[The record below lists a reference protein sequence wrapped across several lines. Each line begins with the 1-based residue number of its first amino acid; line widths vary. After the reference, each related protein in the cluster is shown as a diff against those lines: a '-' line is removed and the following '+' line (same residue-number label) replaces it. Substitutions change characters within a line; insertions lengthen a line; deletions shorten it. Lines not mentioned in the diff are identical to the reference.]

1 MQASFPFSFSVFMP
15 SRASTSSAPARKH
28 KPEAEY
34 QNVVAALKRKRQEG
48 SALVKAAAKEQR
60 RVDRAH
66 KRLMKKAT
74 ALTIDELAL
83 ILGMK
88 AAAIVDGAEFD
99 ASSADLTP
107 AERIAQSIL
116 ELGREKR
123 DAQAGR

>member
-1 MQASFPFSFSVFMP
+1 MP

-74 ALTIDELAL
+74 ALTIEELAL

-88 AAAIVDGAEFD
+88 TAAIVDGAEFD
-99 ASSADLTP
+99 ASSADLIP

-116 ELGREKR
+116 DLGREKR
-123 DAQAGR
+123 ETHAGQ